1 MTALRAP
8 NHPSIL
14 TGLFEPTANSI
25 PEAQRGNQ
33 YGVLNTPS
41 FFQCA
46 GYMNQQLTDFE
57 VILVTNTALNNVLE
71 AGACYLISGRLISLN
86 DGSTPTLTYNHDTV
100 VRIAGPGTSGPEL
113 TNRTSAVG
121 LGHVVERAE
130 VLAGEADGGPRLEV
144 VVAHNNWDAIAR
156 THRRFLVKYIIP
168 STKNFIKTHSL
179 YQIGRKLQLLGH
191 LVDFELERHMAVF
204 VVHSVS
210 LTSGHQVGWSV
221 PGTSSSATASPRTGR
236 KFVKF
241 GGPSHE
247 TPAQDVS
254 PSPAEG
260 STPSQSRHTTN
271 KGKNKALTDS
281 DDNGS
286 SSEEVMAREP
296 DVTVTSN
303 SDITSKRG
311 RPRKN
316 ILHKAAKHMKRT

>member
-144 VVAHNNWDAIAR
+144 VVAHNNWDAI
-156 THRRFLVKYIIP
+156 VP
-168 STKNFIKTHSL
+168 STAW
-179 YQIGRKLQLLGH
+179 G
-191 LVDFELERHMAVF
+191 
-204 VVHSVS
+204 
-210 LTSGHQVGWSV
+210 V
-221 PGTSSSATASPRTGR
+221 P
-236 KFVKF
+236 F
-241 GGPSHE
+241 
-247 TPAQDVS
+247 TPAPH
-254 PSPAEG
+254 PSGGARYLG
-260 STPSQSRHTTN
+260 TATGTPSLPYQNDGGLLLQELQEGTLATWKQGLKDN
-271 KGKNKALTDS
+271 KK
-281 DDNGS
+281 
-286 SSEEVMAREP
+286 
-296 DVTVTSN
+296 SN
-303 SDITSKRG
+303 QKSKR
-311 RPRKN
+311 KVIVLDN
-316 ILHKAAKHMKRT
+316 DEDSSN